1 MSYKTFNVFESI
13 AFSEFL
19 DAWIILFLIKRSHF
33 MLVWVPFDDDPFV
46 LVSSLKA
53 FGFCHEK
60 SLWTWEKFELKIF
73 HEVSSF

>member
-1 MSYKTFNVFESI
+1 MFESI
-13 AFSEFL
+13 AFSKFL
-19 DAWIILFLIKRSHF
+19 DAQIIPFLIKRSRF

-60 SLWTWEKFELKIF
+60 SFRT
-73 HEVSSF
+73 